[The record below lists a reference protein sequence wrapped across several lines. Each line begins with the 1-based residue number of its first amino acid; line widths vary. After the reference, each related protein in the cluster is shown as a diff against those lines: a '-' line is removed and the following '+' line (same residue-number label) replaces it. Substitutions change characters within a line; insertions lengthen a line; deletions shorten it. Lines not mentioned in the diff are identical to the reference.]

1 MDPSRRNTN
10 AKPTRVHRY
19 DGQSIWLSA
28 PTNAVSSSPDYE
40 LGGFLGGGAA
50 GVVYEAECARTKRS
64 YAIKVNDC
72 LLFTTVLCLCMR
84 AISTASI
91 LQEAVNSQILCA
103 DACCTCIVHAGA
115 EPSGLQAEL
124 YRHSELLRSAG
135 ERATLHCCSYCC
147 WSRARAYDASAHLVA
162 HEP

>member
-28 PTNAVSSSPDYE
+28 PSNAVSSSPDYE

-72 LLFTTVLCLCMR
+72 LLYTVYKVTT
-84 AISTASI
+84 
-91 LQEAVNSQILCA
+91 AVVCSVQCCA
-103 DACCTCIVHAGA
+103 CARLAR
-115 EPSGLQAEL
+115 QA
-124 YRHSELLRSAG
+124 H
-135 ERATLHCCSYCC
+135 TLGGSKQPDKMC
-147 WSRARAYDASAHLVA
+147 
-162 HEP
+162 